1 MAKGIKKFEL
11 KVEFHE
17 EVGLSEGVSAE
28 EALRFL
34 LDALEEDNLFADSNV
49 SLEIDGEKVEVEY
62 ESDDAEEEEEDE
74 EDEEE
79 DDDDE
84 EVEENEE
91 EDDLE
96 QEVND
101 GSEED
106 SEEAEASTGERVSS
120 LRQQLINRLREDSF

>member
-62 ESDDAEEEEEDE
+62 ESDDAEEDE
-74 EDEEE
+74 EDE
-79 DDDDE
+79 DDDE

-96 QEVND
+96 QEVNE
-101 GSEED
+101 GLEED
-106 SEEAEASTGERVSS
+106 FEEAEASTGERVSS
-120 LRQQLINRLREDSF
+120 LRKQLINRLREDSF

>member
-34 LDALEEDNLFADSNV
+34 LDALEEDNLFAGSNV

-62 ESDDAEEEEEDE
+62 ESDDAEEDE
-74 EDEEE
+74 EDE
-79 DDDDE
+79 DDDE
-84 EVEENEE
+84 EVEENED

-96 QEVND
+96 QEVNE
-101 GSEED
+101 GLEED
-106 SEEAEASTGERVSS
+106 FEEAEASTGERVSS
-120 LRQQLINRLREDSF
+120 LRKQLINRLREDSF

>member
-17 EVGLSEGVSAE
+17 EVGLSEGVSAV

-74 EDEEE
+74 EDEE
-79 DDDDE
+79 
-84 EVEENEE
+84 NEE

-120 LRQQLINRLREDSF
+120 LRKQLINRLREDSF

>member
-62 ESDDAEEEEEDE
+62 ESDDAEEDE
-74 EDEEE
+74 EDE
-79 DDDDE
+79 DDDE

-96 QEVND
+96 QEVNE
-101 GSEED
+101 GLEED

-120 LRQQLINRLREDSF
+120 LRKQLINRLREDSF

>member
-34 LDALEEDNLFADSNV
+34 LDALEEDNLFAGSNV

-62 ESDDAEEEEEDE
+62 ESDDAEEDE
-74 EDEEE
+74 EDKV
-79 DDDDE
+79 DDDV

-96 QEVND
+96 QEVNE
-101 GSEED
+101 GLEED
-106 SEEAEASTGERVSS
+106 SEEAEASTGERVNS
-120 LRQQLINRLREDSF
+120 LRKQLINRLREDSF